1 MAGNIG
7 GNNIWQFWTDLNIGG
22 FNFGGYQ
29 RYNGLRHYDAI
40 KLVGDHY

>member
-1 MAGNIG
+1 MGKIR
-7 GNNIWQFWTDLNIGG
+7 QFWTDLNIGG
-22 FNFGGYQ
+22 YP